1 MAITG
6 IRRALA
12 AGLAALGIVAVIGPL
27 AAQPLELNIVTGG
40 PTGTYIRI
48 GQDIAALGAECGRT
62 LNVRESAG
70 SLENVFAVRDRPVTQ
85 FGIVQGDVLE
95 YIQTF
100 AAEDDQLRRAAQGLR
115 IVYPLYDEE
124 VHVLARRDIA
134 DLDGLE
140 GRRVA
145 VGVENSGNF
154 ITAQLVLDLARV
166 APAERETTLA
176 PAAAL
181 EALLAGQVDAMVY
194 VAGAPVSL
202 FAEAAID
209 PAQFHLLP
217 LADPVLRA
225 VYAPAVLPAGTYGFQ
240 AEPLE
245 TIAVKAVL
253 VTYDYNARGNAYHR
267 ASCEAVSD
275 FAYLILSR
283 ITALRENGHPKWSAV
298 DMTALPPG
306 WRVSDC
312 AVAGIAPDRP
322 FICTAPDGTRT
333 TETLVPLTAEAN
345 GVFLR
350 RVCARLGC

>member
-1 MAITG
+1 MAITAMW
-6 IRRALA
+6 RSLA
-12 AGLAALGIVAVIGPL
+12 VVLGLGLAAMAAPL
-27 AAQPLELNIVTGG
+27 TAQPLELNIVTGG

-48 GQDIAALGAECGRT
+48 GQDVATLGAECGRS

-100 AAEDDQLRRAAQGLR
+100 AAEDTQLRRAAQGLR

-124 VHVLARRDIA
+124 VHILARRDIA
-134 DLDGLE
+134 GLDGLE

-181 EALLAGQVDAMVY
+181 EALLAGEVDAMVY

-209 PAQFHLLP
+209 PERFHLLP
-217 LADPVLRA
+217 LADPVLRS
-225 VYAPAVLPAGTYGFQ
+225 VYVPADLPAGTYPFQ
-240 AEPLE
+240 SEPLA

-253 VTYDYNARGNAYHR
+253 VTYDYDARGNAYHR

-275 FAYLILSR
+275 FSYLILSR
-283 ITALRENGHPKWSAV
+283 IEALRENGHPKWSAV
-298 DMTALPPG
+298 DMTELPPG

-312 AVAGIAPDRP
+312 ALAGIAPERP
-322 FICTAPDGTRT
+322 FVCTAPDGTRT
-333 TETLVPLTAEAN
+333 TETLVPIATEAN
-345 GVFLR
+345 GVFIS